1 MNATMAFVI
10 AVVHQSHLALE
21 IVDVV
26 LQILSWLHSNREDM
40 VVSLE
45 LSPRSKLIVE
55 GVSYIIKTPKRVFW
69 EQVEPMVGDALEAK
83 REHSKEEQVIVG
95 VDIHLVL
102 KLSDMKGSVVPE

>member
-1 MNATMAFVI
+1 
-10 AVVHQSHLALE
+10 
-21 IVDVV
+21 
-26 LQILSWLHSNREDM
+26 M

-45 LSPRSKLIVE
+45 LSLKSKLIVV
-55 GVSYIIKTPKRVFW
+55 VSYIIKTPKRVFW